1 MLAPMGASDRSMRD
15 RVRLLYE
22 GRSKRATRFR
32 YALLFFDAVS
42 IVFFLATATMPLSP
56 GLIAVDALI
65 AATILADFACRLWIA
80 ENRLRHL
87 RQVYV
92 IVDILVLASL
102 IAAPFLGQGWAALR
116 LLRALRLIHSYHLLK
131 DLRRDVRVFRLHED
145 AILAAVNLLVFI
157 FSMTALV
164 LLLRGGQEPG
174 LNTYVDALYFT
185 VTTLTTTGYGDILM
199 TTGTGRLL
207 AVGIMLV
214 GVGLFLR
221 LARAIFLP
229 AKVRHKCDG
238 CGLLK
243 HDPDAIHCKHC
254 GREIK
259 IETEGSD

>member
-1 MLAPMGASDRSMRD
+1 MLGSMSSSDRSLHD

-32 YALLFFDAVS
+32 YALLVFDVAS
-42 IVFFLATATMPLSP
+42 IVFFLATATLPLTP
-56 GLIAVDALI
+56 AILVADILVAAVI
-65 AATILADFACRLWIA
+65 GVDFLCRLWIA

-87 RQVYV
+87 RQFYV
-92 IVDILVLASL
+92 LVDVLVLASL
-102 IAAPFLGQGWAALR
+102 LAVPVLGQGWAVLR
-116 LLRALRLIHSYHLLK
+116 LLRALRLVHSYHLLR
-131 DLRRDVRVFRLHED
+131 DLRRDWRFFRLHED

-157 FSMTALV
+157 FAMTALV
-164 LLLRGGQEPG
+164 HLLRGGREPG

-199 TTGTGRLL
+199 DSGTGRLL
-207 AVGIMLV
+207 AVGIMIV

-221 LARAIFLP
+221 LARTIFVP
-229 AKVRHKCDG
+229 AKVRHKCPE

-254 GREIK
+254 GIELK
-259 IETEGSD
+259 IETEGAQ

>member
-1 MLAPMGASDRSMRD
+1 MRD

-32 YALLFFDAVS
+32 YALLIFDAVS
-42 IVFFLATATMPLSP
+42 IIFFLATATMPL
-56 GLIAVDALI
+56 GAELI
-65 AATILADFACRLWIA
+65 AADAGIAVVILADFACRLWIA
-80 ENRLRHL
+80 ENRLQHL

-92 IVDILVLASL
+92 IIDVLVLASL
-102 IAAPFLGQGWAALR
+102 VAAPFLGQGWAALR
-116 LLRALRLIHSYHLLK
+116 LLRALRLVHSYHLLK

-145 AILAAVNLLVFI
+145 AIVAAVNLLVFI
-157 FSMTALV
+157 FAMTALV
-164 LLLRGGQEPG
+164 LVLRGGQEPG

-207 AVGIMLV
+207 AVGIMVV

-229 AKVRHKCDG
+229 AKVRQKCEG
-238 CGLLK
+238 CGLLR

>member
-1 MLAPMGASDRSMRD
+1 MSASDRSIRD

-32 YALLFFDAVS
+32 YALLIVDAVT
-42 IVFFLATATMPLSP
+42 IVFFLATATMPLSS
-56 GLIAVDALI
+56 GLIAADAGV
-65 AATILADFACRLWIA
+65 AAIIFADFACRLWIA

-87 RQVYV
+87 RQIYV

-102 IAAPFLGQGWAALR
+102 VAVPFLGQGWAALR
-116 LLRALRLIHSYHLLK
+116 LLRALRLVHSYHLLH
-131 DLRRDVRVFRLHED
+131 DLRRDVRFFRLHED

-157 FSMTALV
+157 FAMTALV
-164 LLLRGGQEPG
+164 LVLRGGKEPG
-174 LNTYVDALYFT
+174 LETYVDALYFT
-185 VTTLTTTGYGDILM
+185 VTTLTTTDILM

-221 LARAIFLP
+221 LARAIFMP
-229 AKVRHKCDG
+229 AKVRHKCGG

-254 GREIK
+254 GRELT
-259 IETEGSD
+259 IETEGAD

>member
-1 MLAPMGASDRSMRD
+1 MLDLMSAPDRSIRD

-32 YALLFFDAVS
+32 YGLLIFDAVT
-42 IVFFLATATMPLSP
+42 IVFFLATATLSLSP
-56 GLIAVDALI
+56 ALI
-65 AATILADFACRLWIA
+65 AADAGVAAIILADFACRLWIS

-87 RQVYV
+87 RQIYV

-116 LLRALRLIHSYHLLK
+116 LLRALRLVHSYHLLK
-131 DLRRDVRVFRLHED
+131 DLRRDVRFFRLHED

-157 FSMTALV
+157 FAMTALV
-164 LLLRGGQEPG
+164 LLLRGGKEPG
-174 LNTYVDALYFT
+174 LETYVDALYFT

-229 AKVRHKCDG
+229 AKVRHKCSG

-254 GREIK
+254 GRELK
-259 IETEGSD
+259 IETEGAD